1 MRRRRGFSLIELL
14 VVIAIIVVLIGLLL
28 PAVQRVRG
36 AATRVQCFNNLHQ
49 IGVAI
54 HHYHQV
60 NGTLPRARL
69 CPAPWMNGT
78 DLYCGQVTKPG
89 MYTGS
94 NEVWWAPYDNRPGTS
109 PTVSLPDYQPGGL
122 LWPYVEGN
130 RQVFL
135 CPEGFDHLAGSPTKG
150 QYYQVSYAYTFV
162 GIGNGPG
169 GLTLTQITGGNGTS
183 NVLLVWEH
191 ANGAECFG
199 LNSAGQHIPAPF
211 TDAKSPLHYPGWH
224 SGLTHFL
231 YCDGHVDA
239 LANTDLATTMFY
251 AF

>member
-1 MRRRRGFSLIELL
+1 MCRRRGFSLIELL

-36 AATRVQCFNNLHQ
+36 AANRAQCFNNLHQ

-60 NGTLPRARL
+60 TGTLPRARL
-69 CPAPWMNGT
+69 CPAPWLNGT
-78 DLYCGQVTKPG
+78 DLYCGQVIKPG
-89 MYTGS
+89 MYTGP

-150 QYYQVSYAYTFV
+150 QYYEVSYAYTFV

-211 TDAKSPLHYPGWH
+211 TDSKSPLHYPGWH

-239 LANTDLATTMFY
+239 LTNTDLATSMFY
-251 AF
+251 AY